1 MINSLF
7 KSLASFQGC
16 CIQQLTQEERNGV
29 AAKQI
34 LIFRLSSINKRTMKS
49 LIIKFIS
56 LIKYLQMITKFKLA
70 ASLVIFHQSLH

>member
-16 CIQQLTQEERNGV
+16 YIQQLTQEEGNGV

-34 LIFRLSSINKRTMKS
+34 LIFRRRLINKRTMKS

-56 LIKYLQMITKFKLA
+56 LIKYLQMITKFKL
-70 ASLVIFHQSLH
+70 